1 MTNRLSHSAA
11 TKFQSCAQEYKF
23 HYIDKLRPKTT
34 SSALLLG
41 TAVDKA
47 FEALVQGKESPEA
60 VFEKAWTFQEINKQM
75 QHLPECELLRYSN
88 SDIDLD
94 LVSESDIAK
103 FNSWLEQNDANKR
116 EWSSYF
122 SSIQSQKKEFGYEA
136 LCPLDLRFYNYV
148 AWHILRTKGL
158 LMCTALREQ
167 VLPKISRVLG
177 TQVPIELTNADGDS
191 IIGFADLVCE
201 WRDEGNDVMIMD
213 LKTSSITYED
223 DAVLMSPQLSLYV
236 HALYEKFQTRKA
248 GFIVLSKKVIK
259 NKVKVCS
266 ACKHNG
272 TKSRARTCDN
282 EIEGKR
288 CGAEWSETFSPS
300 IYVQFVTDIVPEQT
314 ENIVLENMDFINQS
328 IKNGV
333 FHRNLSNCV
342 RPWGKCSYFNLC
354 YKNDNN
360 DLINLE

>member
-116 EWSSYF
+116 EW
-122 SSIQSQKKEFGYEA
+122 
-136 LCPLDLRFYNYV
+136 
-148 AWHILRTKGL
+148 
-158 LMCTALREQ
+158 
-167 VLPKISRVLG
+167 
-177 TQVPIELTNADGDS
+177 
-191 IIGFADLVCE
+191 
-201 WRDEGNDVMIMD
+201 RD
-213 LKTSSITYED
+213 
-223 DAVLMSPQLSLYV
+223 
-236 HALYEKFQTRKA
+236 RKS
-248 GFIVLSKKVIK
+248 VV
-259 NKVKVCS
+259 
-266 ACKHNG
+266 
-272 TKSRARTCDN
+272 
-282 EIEGKR
+282 
-288 CGAEWSETFSPS
+288 
-300 IYVQFVTDIVPEQT
+300 
-314 ENIVLENMDFINQS
+314 
-328 IKNGV
+328 
-333 FHRNLSNCV
+333 
-342 RPWGKCSYFNLC
+342 
-354 YKNDNN
+354 
-360 DLINLE
+360 